1 MSSLQEQGYELQLI
15 EPLPERLKCSLC
27 GKLMKKPL
35 QTCRG
40 EIACYSCYYDRK
52 GDSNICPIDG
62 EEIDPN
68 LIFLDRAKER
78 EINALTCYCLYRT
91 CGCKW
96 NGTVKT
102 HVAHQEICKY
112 RPVNCMFC
120 SEEISH
126 NLLDQHLQQCLAVNQ
141 SKECPYNLL
150 GCSFIP
156 NAEEDL
162 KMHLV
167 NNIYVHSSMMIKE
180 HQQTKDEM
188 IQMRNEIDRLRQH
201 EEANNQ
207 HKAHITAKVVKLEGE
222 SNQVSDKFAILE
234 KNQSLLSTKVLKLES
249 AKNAPSKSG
258 EGSFLSSNIYEEL
271 SEKLK
276 KHQKEIHQLSNTI
289 TNISQN
295 LSDVDL
301 RHQLHENTIYN
312 GHMIWKI
319 DNYEHRYQQALI
331 GKTTALH
338 SAPSFTE
345 KYGYKFC
352 ARLYLNGDGMGKGTH
367 MSLFFV
373 LMKSEFDNLLQWPFE
388 RNVSF
393 TLLNQENSDH
403 NIKETFHTEPNSSSF
418 KKPVKQMNIASG
430 CPFFIT
436 QEKLRKPGSGFIKDD
451 CFFIEIKVKKP

>member
-1 MSSLQEQGYELQLI
+1 MGSLQEEGYELQLI

-40 EIACYSCYYDRK
+40 EIACHSCYYDRK
-52 GDSNICPIDG
+52 GEENICPIDG

-68 LIFLDRAKER
+68 LIFPDRAKER
-78 EINALTCYCLYRT
+78 EINALACYCPYKT
-91 CGCKW
+91 SGCNW
-96 NGTVKT
+96 NGILKT

-112 RPVNCMFC
+112 RPVKCMFC
-120 SEEISH
+120 SEEISY
-126 NLLDQHLQQCLAVNQ
+126 NLFDQHLQQCSAVNQ
-141 SKECPYNLL
+141 CKECPYSAV
-150 GCSFIP
+150 GCGFIP
-156 NAEEDL
+156 NADEDL
-162 KMHLV
+162 KTHLV

-180 HQQTKDEM
+180 LQQTKDEM
-188 IQMRNEIDRLRQH
+188 IQMKNEIARLKKH
-201 EEANNQ
+201 EEANNR
-207 HKAHITAKVVKLEGE
+207 HTANLTAKVVELEGS
-222 SNQVSDKFAILE
+222 SNKASDKFVMLE
-234 KNQSLLSTKVLKLES
+234 KNQTLLSTKISKLES
-249 AKNAPSKSG
+249 AKNAPSKSDD
-258 EGSFLSSNIYEEL
+258 GSFPSSNIHEEL

-276 KHQKEIHQLSNTI
+276 KQQKDIHQLNNTI

-301 RHQLHENTIYN
+301 RLQLHENTIYN

-319 DNYEHRYQQALI
+319 DNFEHRYQQALI

-352 ARLYLNGDGMGKGTH
+352 ARLYLNGDGMGKGKY

-403 NIKETFHTEPNSSSF
+403 NIKETFHTEANSSSF
-418 KKPVKQMNIASG
+418 KKPIKQMNIASG
-430 CPFFIT
+430 CPFFVA
-436 QEKLRKPGSGFIKDD
+436 QDKLKKAGSGFIKDD